1 MCSSFFAFFF
11 LGWGA
16 CGPGRVTKKSDMR
29 TWSNAR
35 GEGQLFSV
43 DLLDEDGSEIKGT
56 FFKADAEKWIG
67 VLTEGQVYSFCGGRV
82 KVRYAVCRAERD

>member
-1 MCSSFFAFFF
+1 
-11 LGWGA
+11 
-16 CGPGRVTKKSDMR
+16 MR

-56 FFKADAEKWIG
+56 FFKADAEKWIN

-82 KVRYAVCRAERD
+82 KVRFAGLIAERGWGSLCTSACHGPMVQARPGRAGPI

>member
-1 MCSSFFAFFF
+1 M
-11 LGWGA
+11 
-16 CGPGRVTKKSDMR
+16 TKKSDMR